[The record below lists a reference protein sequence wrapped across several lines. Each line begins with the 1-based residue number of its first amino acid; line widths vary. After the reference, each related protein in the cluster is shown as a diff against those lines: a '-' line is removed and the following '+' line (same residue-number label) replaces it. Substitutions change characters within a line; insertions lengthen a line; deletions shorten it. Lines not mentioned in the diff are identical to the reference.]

1 MKKTGG
7 KNTQKSNT
15 PARRLL
21 LNKETIR
28 NLLTE
33 DQLKAVQGG
42 FGNVMA
48 AGDTDNDGN
57 GSRNNVSGH

>member
-7 KNTQKSNT
+7 KNTQKGNT

-21 LNKETIR
+21 LNKETVR

-33 DQLKAVQGG
+33 DQLKAVHGG
-42 FGNVMA
+42 LAVA
-48 AGDTDNDGN
+48 VGDTDNDGN